1 MRDWNQIVH
10 QELAGLRI
18 DNSETAQVVEE
29 LAGHL
34 EENYRRLLREGLGEE
49 EAARRALAQV
59 GSWQEL
65 KRSIEFA
72 RNKEATMNKRVTQF
86 WFPAFSTLA
95 LSMVLLAVIQIFG
108 PKPWMSS
115 AGGPAWGALRA
126 PGFRL
131 RMMPVA
137 VIYFSWMVFLPFIG
151 ALGAYLS
158 KRAGGATRTV
168 LSSVVFP
175 VFPYVA
181 FFVIGLPLALI
192 LDDHVAHN
200 ITIPAL
206 FVGLSAW
213 VIFPAIAL
221 LAGGLPVQH
230 FASRRSG
237 SAQIVGG

>member
-1 MRDWNQIVH
+1 
-10 QELAGLRI
+10 
-18 DNSETAQVVEE
+18 
-29 LAGHL
+29 
-34 EENYRRLLREGLGEE
+34 
-49 EAARRALAQV
+49 
-59 GSWQEL
+59 
-65 KRSIEFA
+65 
-72 RNKEATMNKRVTQF
+72 MNKRVTQF

-158 KRAGGATRTV
+158 KRAGGGTRTV
-168 LSSVVFP
+168 LSSVAFP

-213 VIFPAIAL
+213 VIFPALSL
-221 LAGGLPVQH
+221 LAGGLPVEHLSSLQLS
-230 FASRRSG
+230 ASQVSG
-237 SAQIVGG
+237 SAYCPTPTQVK